1 MLVKDRAIDEVNR
14 MCEAQ
19 ALARIPNPVRWYP
32 NVDDADIIQHVVSV
46 HLLHRAFTTPT
57 ALPIEDQNHNK
68 FGMGFQGIGYFP
80 NIMSNGNTYS
90 DMIISEVM
98 SSENLPGLRCIY
110 GVREVANVYALYFY
124 YHDVATHAAG
134 LAAGNFSPFHM
145 LDPFSTK
152 KEVKKEVKKEAKNE
166 AENEG
171 LDEAQCAQ
179 SAQSYLK
186 SHFPHLITQYVAIN
200 NLEGTLQLAYRVFAG
215 VHAIGELA
223 TNIGMAWPENGSLP
237 KETKVFPNVCC
248 D

>member
-1 MLVKDRAIDEVNR
+1 MFASASISACALSLVVHVLLISLYFPVATRHLANTLYPHIPTFAAVHAQSSTEHGLTHSHTLRFTVVLGVSLVGLVMLVKDRAIDEVNR

-152 KEVKKEVKKEAKNE
+152 KEVKKEVKKRSEE
-166 AENEG
+166 
-171 LDEAQCAQ
+171 
-179 SAQSYLK
+179 
-186 SHFPHLITQYVAIN
+186 
-200 NLEGTLQLAYRVFAG
+200 
-215 VHAIGELA
+215 
-223 TNIGMAWPENGSLP
+223 
-237 KETKVFPNVCC
+237 
-248 D
+248 